1 MLQRQPPRF
10 LDALE
15 VLARHR
21 VDYIVVG
28 GIAAVLGGA
37 PISTFDLD
45 IVHDRAADNVERL
58 LGALTELDARYRDL
72 TGRVLRVEALGLRG
86 PGHHLL
92 STRFGPLDVLGR
104 IGQASDYQSLVG
116 ESAPRPL
123 GVHQVRV
130 LGLPALIRSKVEAGR
145 DKDRAVLA
153 ILRRTLEESEK
164 LSD

>member
-164 LSD
+164 PSD